1 MAATDDDKR
10 KSEGLGNGNGES
22 RFFGPSLYVFT
33 AAAIIAGAFCYS
45 LKGAEVFY
53 RVLGE
58 EGALLLV
65 IFPRVIAALLMAG
78 LIQVLVP
85 QDLVSKW
92 VGKNSGVRGI
102 VIAAAAGVLTPGGPL
117 TAFPVLVALFASG
130 AHRGALVAYIT
141 GWALL
146 GIQRTLVWELPFLG
160 TDFVLLR
167 FAASALLPI
176 LAGLIAMRL
185 PIILTPPRT
194 GG

>member
-1 MAATDDDKR
+1 MAATDDEKR
-10 KSEGLGNGNGES
+10 DSEGLGNGES
-22 RFFGPSLYVFT
+22 RFLGTSLYVFT

-53 RVLGE
+53 RVLAE

-92 VGKNSGVRGI
+92 VGRNSGVRGI
-102 VIAAAAGVLTPGGPL
+102 VIAAAAGVVTPGGPL
-117 TAFPVLVALFASG
+117 TAFPVVVALSASG
-130 AHRGALVAYIT
+130 AHRGALVAYMT

-167 FAASALLPI
+167 FAASAVLPI
-176 LAGLIAMRL
+176 LAGLIAMRV

>member
-10 KSEGLGNGNGES
+10 ESEGLGNGES
-22 RFFGPSLYVFT
+22 RFLGPSLYVFT

-53 RVLGE
+53 RVLAE

-92 VGKNSGVRGI
+92 VGRDSGVRGI
-102 VIAAAAGVLTPGGPL
+102 VIAAAAGVLTPGGPP
-117 TAFPVLVALFASG
+117 TAFPVVAALFASG
-130 AHRGALVAYIT
+130 AHRGALVAYLT

-167 FAASALLPI
+167 FAASAVLPI
-176 LAGLIAMRL
+176 LAGLIAMRV
-185 PIILTPPRT
+185 PIILTPPSTR
-194 GG
+194 G

>member
-10 KSEGLGNGNGES
+10 ESEGFGNGES
-22 RFFGPSLYVFT
+22 RFFGPSLYIFT
-33 AAAIIAGAFCYS
+33 AAAIIAGASCYS

-53 RVLGE
+53 RVLAE

-65 IFPRVIAALLMAG
+65 IFPRVIAALLLAG
-78 LIQVLVP
+78 LIQVMVP
-85 QDLVSKW
+85 QDMVSKW
-92 VGKNSGVRGI
+92 VGRNSGVRGI

-117 TAFPVLVALFASG
+117 TAFPVVVALSASG
-130 AHRGALVAYIT
+130 AHRGALVAYMT

-146 GIQRTLVWELPFLG
+146 GLQRTLVWELPFLG
-160 TDFVLLR
+160 TDFVMLR
-167 FAASALLPI
+167 FAASAVLPI
-176 LAGLIAMRL
+176 LAGLIAMRV

>member
-1 MAATDDDKR
+1 MAATDDENR
-10 KSEGLGNGNGES
+10 ESEGLGNGES
-22 RFFGPSLYVFT
+22 RFLGPSLYVFA

-53 RVLGE
+53 RVLAE

-92 VGKNSGVRGI
+92 VGRDSGVRGI

-117 TAFPVLVALFASG
+117 TAFPVVVALFASG
-130 AHRGALVAYIT
+130 AHRGALVAYMT

-167 FAASALLPI
+167 FAASAVLPI
-176 LAGLIAMRL
+176 LAGLIAMRV
-185 PIILTPPRT
+185 PITLTPPRT